1 MGVVESLNEVPAI
14 IYAILV
20 GLLLGS
26 IFSKNRMHNIIM
38 GTLFL
43 ISIIFWFGLISYAFD
58 FVEEWYF
65 RIIIIIPLLP
75 IIMLNLNFLHMAE
88 EKGLRFAVK
97 NIDRPFKLLIIQI
110 KREFS
115 EERHA
120 IEREQEKADMKFL
133 LNEEE

>member
-1 MGVVESLNEVPAI
+1 
-14 IYAILV
+14 
-20 GLLLGS
+20 
-26 IFSKNRMHNIIM
+26 M
-38 GTLFL
+38 GTMFL

-75 IIMLNLNFLHMAE
+75 IIMVNLNFLHMAE
-88 EKGLRFAVK
+88 EKGLRFALK

-115 EERHA
+115 EERRA
-120 IEREQEKADMKFL
+120 IESERRAIESEQEKADMKFL